1 MTGKS
6 WATSIVGV
14 FWGTFTRKEPK
25 TNMQNIME
33 LLQLYTQGKIRPR
46 VSEVHPFEDYVKA
59 LNGLSERR
67 ATGKIVLKVAD

>member
-1 MTGKS
+1 
-6 WATSIVGV
+6 
-14 FWGTFTRKEPK
+14 
-25 TNMQNIME
+25 ME
-33 LLQLYTQGKIRPR
+33 LLKLYGQGKIRPR